1 MLGELLVRYQDIHY
15 WENSQL
21 ETEMPTNVD
30 GIHNDYMY
38 LLDGFIL
45 LIISLFWFVL
55 LFFKNSSYLCWD
67 TQLRQLS
74 LNWINMC
81 CHTQ

>member
-1 MLGELLVRYQDIHY
+1 MLGELLVRYQGIRY

-45 LIISLFWFVL
+45 LIISLF
-55 LFFKNSSYLCWD
+55 
-67 TQLRQLS
+67 
-74 LNWINMC
+74 
-81 CHTQ
+81 